1 MVSLEKDSNE
11 TTKTHRTI
19 IGKSMRTMRSKLFQH
34 DCATSNISSKLQR
47 LATVSSSQPPPAAPH
62 IDNQP

>member
-34 DCATSNISSKLQR
+34 DCATNISSKLQR